1 MQKLFSIYLWLA
13 GGLFFLFSFF
23 ILFFC
28 LFLLP
33 QKATFKIAG
42 ILFGMLIRIMGIKLI
57 VSGREYI
64 HSGKPY
70 LIMGNHQSLFD
81 IFVIPAAIPVCFVGV
96 EAAYHFSLPVWG
108 YLIRKWGCI
117 PIERN
122 NIKKAIS
129 SLETA
134 KKTLLSGMSIGILP
148 EGHRTVTGE
157 IAPFKKG
164 PFHLAKVAGTDILP
178 FAINGLFEYHQKA
191 GLILRPG
198 TVRVTIG
205 KQIPFDTFKDLSV
218 EEIRQNTFD
227 TICKLSQNK
236 NRAG

>member
-1 MQKLFSIYLWLA
+1 MPK
-13 GGLFFLFSFF
+13 
-23 ILFFC
+23 
-28 LFLLP
+28 
-33 QKATFKIAG
+33 KTTFKIAG
-42 ILFGMLIRIMGIKLI
+42 FLFGILIRLMGIKLI
-57 VSGREYI
+57 VTGREHI
-64 HSGKPY
+64 RSDKPY

-122 NIKKAIS
+122 NLKKAIL

-148 EGHRTVTGE
+148 EGHRTLTGE
-157 IAPFKKG
+157 INSFKKG
-164 PFHLAKVAGTDILP
+164 PFYLAKKAQADILP
-178 FAINGLFEYHQKA
+178 FAINGLFDYHQKA

-198 TVRVTIG
+198 TVNVTIG
-205 KQIPFDTFKDLSV
+205 KPVSYNTFKDLSV
-218 EEIRQNTFD
+218 EEIRQNMFD
-227 TICKLSQNK
+227 TICKLKQK
-236 NRAG
+236 